1 LPAHLYLE
9 EFQPAVDLLSTAARE
24 APGDRVIEVLLMSA
38 KEGLI
43 KSKKQEEEVWGGAM
57 KKQLHHDPEPVIAQ
71 EQSLSKAIVAGIIL
85 SFAILGIAVLLGGHY

>member
-1 LPAHLYLE
+1 
-9 EFQPAVDLLSTAARE
+9 
-24 APGDRVIEVLLMSA
+24 
-38 KEGLI
+38 
-43 KSKKQEEEVWGGAM
+43 M